1 MNQSICQSSGGPCAH
16 FLFVQFI
23 QLKGE
28 ICVSSSKRIEALKEM
43 LEPAVNA
50 VGMQLWGIEFLA
62 QGKHSVL
69 RLYIDSENG
78 VSIDN
83 CEAVSHQVSGVLDV
97 EDPIK
102 GEYHLEVSSPGMDR
116 PLFTFEQMAR
126 YVGEQV
132 KVRLQ
137 LAVNG
142 RRNFTGTLT
151 EAKDN
156 TLAFLVEGQP
166 LTVSFNQIDK
176 ANLVPTFD

>member
-1 MNQSICQSSGGPCAH
+1 MSSG
-16 FLFVQFI
+16 
-23 QLKGE
+23 
-28 ICVSSSKRIEALKEM
+28 KRIDVLKEM
-43 LEPAVNA
+43 LEPAVQA

-62 QGKHSVL
+62 QGKHSIL

-78 VSIDN
+78 VTIED

-116 PLFTFEQMAR
+116 PLFSFEQIAR
-126 YVGEQV
+126 YAGETI

-137 LAVNG
+137 MAVDG
-142 RRNFTGTLT
+142 RRNFSGILQ

-156 TLAFLVEGQP
+156 TLVFQVEGQL

-176 ANLVPTFD
+176 ANLVPKFD

>member
-1 MNQSICQSSGGPCAH
+1 MSSP
-16 FLFVQFI
+16 
-23 QLKGE
+23 
-28 ICVSSSKRIEALKEM
+28 KRIEMLKEM

-62 QGKHSVL
+62 QGRHSIL
-69 RLYIDSENG
+69 RLYIDSGHG
-78 VSIDN
+78 VSVDD

-102 GEYHLEVSSPGMDR
+102 SEYHLEVSSPGMDR
-116 PLFTFEQMAR
+116 PFFTFEQMAG
-126 YVGEQV
+126 YVGESM

-137 LAVNG
+137 LAIDG
-142 RRNFTGTLT
+142 RRNITGMLM

-156 TLAFLVEGQP
+156 GLVFQVEGQP
-166 LTVSFNQIDK
+166 VTVSFNQIDK

>member
-1 MNQSICQSSGGPCAH
+1 MSSP
-16 FLFVQFI
+16 
-23 QLKGE
+23 
-28 ICVSSSKRIEALKEM
+28 KRIEMLKEM

-62 QGKHSVL
+62 QGRHSIL
-69 RLYIDSENG
+69 RLYIDSGHG
-78 VSIDN
+78 VSIDD

-102 GEYHLEVSSPGMDR
+102 SEYHLEVSSPGMDR
-116 PLFTFEQMAR
+116 PFFTFEQMAG
-126 YVGEQV
+126 YVGESM

-137 LAVNG
+137 LAIDG
-142 RRNFTGTLT
+142 RRNFTGLLM

-156 TLAFLVEGQP
+156 GLVFQVEGQP
-166 LTVSFNQIDK
+166 VTVSFNQIDK